1 MLSSGT
7 SETARPKYVRQSSKW
22 LDLANRQNP
31 TLAIHVTSAWTIE
44 WTYAEL
50 LQYASI
56 ILAARGIAFLQW
68 TSSIVYLNFT
78 VIFLVLVSLGARRKA
93 EQLGLRRTALVL
105 CTVLF
110 FITICLTTFL
120 PVYRD
125 EKAIRTDSPHI
136 TSNTPESLPSTFSA
150 VQTCAHNDAFNTQ
163 SCKSPTTLL
172 NDADTSEDF
181 KQLITSLTSMFSDNT
196 HHDKTSDLCSLIQNL
211 HTTSFP
217 THEYDGHVSLR
228 METSHRN
235 SVYIQ
240 CNLS

>member
-22 LDLANRQNP
+22 VDLANRQNP

-93 EQLGLRRTALVL
+93 EQLGLRRTALLL

-125 EKAIRTDSPHI
+125 EKAVRTDSPHI
-136 TSNTPESLPSTFSA
+136 TSNAPESLPSTFSA
-150 VQTCAHNDAFNTQ
+150 VQTRLDGQGWEASTNRRCSGEAQYQAREYPILDYAAQIHGLGR
-163 SCKSPTTLL
+163 CKTNRLASRH
-172 NDADTSEDF
+172 S
-181 KQLITSLTSMFSDNT
+181 
-196 HHDKTSDLCSLIQNL
+196 
-211 HTTSFP
+211 
-217 THEYDGHVSLR
+217 
-228 METSHRN
+228 
-235 SVYIQ
+235 
-240 CNLS
+240 